1 VGRIRAE
8 ARNCTILV
16 LASTAAVL
24 GLVVVLEGLLRL
36 GARGEDGLE
45 SLHVYSETYG
55 WTLRRGFRHRA
66 QAKTI
71 FVNRKGYRGREHDL
85 ARTPGVARVVML
97 GDSITFGPG
106 VDDTETFSHRL
117 DSLPNGP
124 EVVNLGVMG
133 YGTDQELLKLER
145 EGLAFDPDVVI
156 LHFCLHND
164 FADNML
170 ARALYDGVHPK
181 PYFTYDESDRL
192 RIHDAHLRTTL
203 ARRAALFLNTNSY
216 LYRRATQAAR
226 APGEGDHW
234 LDRMEDALENIG
246 RATEL
251 TLRILEAMRRR
262 TEDNGARFV
271 VVVHPDESA
280 FHRQSRLTDKFYR
293 TPRLEGTPVIAM
305 AEVYRARGLRWEQFA
320 LDSLG
325 HLNPAGHRV
334 VAEVLR
340 GVLDGRIA
348 LGVGAH
354 AAPAPDAQP

>member
-1 VGRIRAE
+1 VGRIRVE

-24 GLVVVLEGLLRL
+24 GLVVLLEGLLRL

-55 WTLRRGFRHRA
+55 WTLRRGFRHRT

-192 RIHDAHLRTTL
+192 RIHDAHLRTSR
-203 ARRAALFLNTNSY
+203 ARRTALYLHANSHLFRRVAA
-216 LYRRATQAAR
+216 ATR
-226 APGEGDHW
+226 GGSVHW
-234 LDRMEDALENIG
+234 LDRMEAALDNVG
-246 RATEL
+246 QATEL
-251 TLRILEAMRRR
+251 AFRIIEAMRRR
-262 TEDNGARFV
+262 TEESGARFV
-271 VVVHPDESA
+271 VVVHPDEDA
-280 FHRQSRLTDKFYR
+280 FHRQSRLTEKFYR
-293 TPRLEGTPVIAM
+293 TSRLEGTPVIVM
-305 AEVYRARGLRWEQFA
+305 ADAYRARNLAWEEFA

-340 GVLDGRIA
+340 AALDGRTA
-348 LGVGAH
+348 LGVGDR
-354 AAPAPDAQP
+354 PGPDAQP